1 MTFEENILEI
11 IVDQFRGR
19 IVIALYLVADH
30 LHLLINLRLG
40 ISAMKDNIGQ
50 HVNSLCQMLFQN
62 SSIINRVFFHCK
74 GIEITA
80 HTLQGI
86 QNLQGTAALRS
97 LEGGV
102 FHEMRQT
109 FIARHFMASS
119 RRYFI
124 TTIDHRRS
132 GRQMD
137 DTKSV
142 RQSKSIVLHKNRG
155 KITKNFKH

>member
-11 IVDQFRGR
+11 IVDQFRR
-19 IVIALYLVADH
+19 CIVIALYLVADH
-30 LHLLINLRLG
+30 LHLFINLRLG

-62 SSIINRVFFHCK
+62 SSIINRVFFHRK
-74 GIEITA
+74 GIEVTA
-80 HTLQGI
+80 HTLQRI

-119 RRYFI
+119 RRYLI
-124 TTIDHRRS
+124 TAIHHRRS
-132 GRQMD
+132 RRQVD
-137 DTKSV
+137 DT
-142 RQSKSIVLHKNRG
+142 
-155 KITKNFKH
+155 